1 MKAAVKVDQKE
12 ECIIKDIPIPAHGPD
27 EALVKVKAAGFCG
40 TDVAIME
47 NHFMGRHGKV
57 KLPMIPGHELAGEVV
72 EVGRNVTRIKVGERV
87 TSSDI
92 KGCGNCYGCKIGLF
106 HFCRNWDHLGIDSPG
121 CFAEYVVASEDI
133 LFPVPEYISDDEAT
147 LLELM
152 TTSVR
157 AFRTNCLKPGST
169 VVLLGPG
176 PFGLLLLQS
185 ALAAG
190 AGYCIMIGLNGD
202 EQRLKVASE
211 LGANKVIN
219 VDETDVIKEVL
230 DLTQGKGAD
239 VVVEATGNPEAVSQ
253 GMEILGV
260 GGLLLMGGSGF
271 AGKEISF
278 KPWNVV
284 REEKQLKGL
293 QGFTWADYLLA
304 LQLYSQKKMKVKPL
318 ITHSMKLEEINKAY
332 QIAKKRESIKI
343 VLHP

>member
-1 MKAAVKVDQKE
+1 MKAAVKANEQK
-12 ECIIKDIPIPAHGPD
+12 ECIIKDMPLPVPGPH
-27 EALVKVKAAGFCG
+27 EALVKVNAAGFCG
-40 TDVAIME
+40 TDLAIIE

-72 EVGRNVTRIKVGERV
+72 EVGKNVTKIRVGERV

-106 HFCRNWDHLGIDSPG
+106 HFCRNWVHMGIDSPG
-121 CFAEYVVASEDI
+121 CFAEYLVASEDI
-133 LFPVPEYISDDEAT
+133 LFPVPGDISNDEAT

-176 PFGLLLLQS
+176 PFGLLLLQA

-190 AGYCIMIGLNGD
+190 AGYCIMVGLNGD

-219 VDETDVIKEVL
+219 GDKTDVIKEVL

-239 VVVEATGNPEAVSQ
+239 VVVEATGNPKAISQ

-271 AGKEISF
+271 AGQEISF

-318 ITHSMKLEEINKAY
+318 ITHIMKLEEINKAY

>member
-1 MKAAVKVDQKE
+1 MKAAVKVNEKK
-12 ECIIKDIPIPAHGPD
+12 ECIIKDMPLPVPGAR
-27 EALVKVKAAGFCG
+27 EVLVKVRAVGFCG
-40 TDVAIME
+40 TDIAIID

-57 KLPMIPGHELAGEVV
+57 KLPMIPGHELSGEVV
-72 EVGRNVTRIKVGERV
+72 RLGNNVTKVKIGDRV

-106 HFCRNWDHLGIDSPG
+106 HYCRNWDHLGIDSPG

-133 LFPVPEYISDDEAT
+133 LFPVPDNISDDEAT
-147 LLELM
+147 LLELA
-152 TTSVR
+152 TTSAR
-157 AFRTNCLKPGST
+157 AFRTNCIKPGSI

-190 AGYCIMIGLNGD
+190 AGYCFMIGLNGD
-202 EQRLKVASE
+202 EKRLEVATE
-211 LGANKVIN
+211 LGAYKVIN
-219 VDETDVIKEVL
+219 SDQTDTVQEVL
-230 DLTQGKGAD
+230 DFTQGKGAD
-239 VVVEATGNPEAVSQ
+239 VVVEATGNAIAVSQ
-253 GMEILGV
+253 GMEMLGV

-271 AGKEISF
+271 AGKKISF

-284 REEKQLKGL
+284 REEKQIKGL

-304 LQLYSQKKMKVKPL
+304 LELFNQKKMKLRPL
-318 ITHSMKLEEINKAY
+318 ITHIMKLEDINKAY
-332 QIAKKRESIKI
+332 QIAKNKESIKI

>member
-1 MKAAVKVDQKE
+1 MKAAVKVNEQK
-12 ECIIKDIPIPAHGPD
+12 ECIIKDMPLPVPGPH

-40 TDVAIME
+40 TDVAIID

-57 KLPMIPGHELAGEVV
+57 KLPMIPGHELSGGVV
-72 EVGRNVTRIKVGERV
+72 EVGNNVTKVKIGDRV

-92 KGCGNCYGCKIGLF
+92 KGCGTCYGCKIGLF
-106 HFCRNWDHLGIDSPG
+106 HYCRNWDHLGIDTPG

-133 LFPVPEYISDDEAT
+133 LFPVPDNISDDEAT
-147 LLELM
+147 LLELA
-152 TTSVR
+152 TTSTR
-157 AFRTNCLKPGST
+157 AFRTNCIKPAST

-185 ALAAG
+185 VLAAG

-202 EQRLKVASE
+202 EQRLKVATE
-211 LGANKVIN
+211 LGASKVIN
-219 VDETDVIKEVL
+219 ADQTDAVQEVL
-230 DLTQGKGAD
+230 DFTQGKGAD
-239 VVVEATGNPEAVSQ
+239 VVVEATGNAVAVSQ
-253 GMEILGV
+253 GMDILGV

-304 LQLYSQKKMKVKPL
+304 LELYTQKKMKLKPL
-318 ITHSMKLEEINKAY
+318 ITHVMKLEDINKAY
-332 QIAKKRESIKI
+332 QIAKNKESIKI

>member
-1 MKAAVKVDQKE
+1 MKAAIKINKEE
-12 ECIIKDIPIPAHGPD
+12 ECIIKDIPIPTPRPD

-40 TDVAIME
+40 TDVAII
-47 NHFMGRHGKV
+47 NNNFMGRHGRV
-57 KLPMIPGHELAGEVV
+57 KLPLIPGHELSGEVV
-72 EVGRNVTRIKVGERV
+72 EIGKNVKKIKSGDRV

-92 KGCGNCYGCKIGLF
+92 KGCGNCYGCKIGLL

-121 CFAEYVVASEDI
+121 CFAEYVVASEEI

-157 AFRTNCLKPGST
+157 AFRTNCLKLGST
-169 VVLLGPG
+169 VIFLGPG

-185 ALAAG
+185 AIAAG

-202 EQRLKVASE
+202 EKRLKIASE
-211 LGANKVIN
+211 LGANEIIN
-219 VDETDVIKEVL
+219 ANVTDVIQKVS
-230 DLTQGKGAD
+230 DLTHGKGAD
-239 VVVEATGNPEAVSQ
+239 VVVEATGQVDAVSQ
-253 GMEILGV
+253 GIEMMAA
-260 GGLLLMGGSGF
+260 GGFFLMGGSGF
-271 AGKEISF
+271 AGKEVSF

-284 REEKQLKGL
+284 RGEKQIKGL

-304 LQLYSQKKMKVKPL
+304 LDLYSKKKIKVKPL
-318 ITHSMKLEEINKAY
+318 ITHTMELEKINQAY
-332 QIAKKRESIKI
+332 SIAKKRKSIKI

>member
-1 MKAAVKVDQKE
+1 MKVAVKVDQRE
-12 ECIIKDIPIPAHGPD
+12 ECIMKDVPIPTPKPD

-40 TDVAIME
+40 TDVAII
-47 NHFMGRHGKV
+47 NNNFMGRHGRV
-57 KLPMIPGHELAGEVV
+57 KLPLIPGHELSGEVV
-72 EVGRNVTRIKVGERV
+72 EIGKNVKKIKSGDRV

-92 KGCGNCYGCKIGLF
+92 KGCGNCYGCKIGLL
-106 HFCRNWDHLGIDSPG
+106 HFCRNWDHLGIDAPG
-121 CFAEYVVASEDI
+121 CFAEYVVASEEI

-152 TTSVR
+152 TTSAR

-169 VVLLGPG
+169 VVFLGPG

-185 ALAAG
+185 AIAAG

-211 LGANKVIN
+211 LGANEIIN
-219 VDETDVIKEVL
+219 ANVTDVIQKVS
-230 DLTQGKGAD
+230 DLTHGKGVD
-239 VVVEATGNPEAVSQ
+239 VVVEATGQVDAVSQ
-253 GMEILGV
+253 GIEMLAA
-260 GGLLLMGGSGF
+260 GGFFLMGGSGF
-271 AGKEISF
+271 AGEEVSF

-284 REEKQLKGL
+284 REEKQIKGL

-304 LQLYSQKKMKVKPL
+304 LDLYAQKKIQVKPL
-318 ITHSMKLEEINKAY
+318 ITHTMKLKEINEAY
-332 QIAKKRESIKI
+332 HIAKRRESIKI

>member
-1 MKAAVKVDQKE
+1 MKAAVKLDQKE
-12 ECIIKDIPIPAHGPD
+12 ECIIKDIPIPAPGPD

-40 TDVAIME
+40 TDVAIIE

-72 EVGRNVTRIKVGERV
+72 EVGRNVTRIRVGERV

-190 AGYCIMIGLNGD
+190 AGYCIMIGLNDD
-202 EQRLKVASE
+202 EQRLEVATE
-211 LGANKVIN
+211 LGANKVVN
-219 VDETDVIKEVL
+219 GDKTDVIKEVL

-318 ITHSMKLEEINKAY
+318 ITHIIKLEEINKAY